1 MELANFERA
10 LRNFCRRKRFV
21 PFHVQLT
28 SGDRFLIPHPEAL
41 VIRDRLAVLIRP
53 DGGYHAFDSDGVCPL
68 HDQPLDSIDLG

>member
-28 SGDRFLIPHPEAL
+28 SGDRFLVHHPEAL
-41 VIRDRLAVLIRP
+41 VIRDRLAVFIRP
-53 DGGYHAFDSDGVCPL
+53 DRGYHAFDSESVCQL
-68 HDQPLDSIDLG
+68 YDQPLESVNLG